1 MQKIL
6 FLFSWRCKRFLSLF
20 FVYKIQC
27 TRGEEEESF
36 PSWNQ
41 LFSIFWC
48 SFFLYLSPIAMAIG
62 LPGRKKDEEELFQL
76 RSNCKAEKRIFHH
89 SLSLCVVLSL
99 CCMWIFDPGAKRIGI
114 KGEISFCNWSTLLEI
129 FFFHSHKHTHTHVQP

>member
-1 MQKIL
+1 MK
-6 FLFSWRCKRFLSLF
+6 
-20 FVYKIQC
+20 VE
-27 TRGEEEESF
+27 EEEESF

-62 LPGRKKDEEELFQL
+62 LPGRKTKDEEELFQL
-76 RSNCKAEKRIFHH
+76 RSNCKAEKRILHH
-89 SLSLCVVLSL
+89 SLSHCAL

-129 FFFHSHKHTHTHVQP
+129 FFPFTHTHTNMFIGRHTQQSWFNCKRSEAVYWPAS